1 MMKVHLAIKLVLKY
15 SNEIMDRFSKG
26 NVIKETLANGWEA
39 TCQGFPSCLCHRFS
53 NKGLLKSIAR
63 YLREIV
69 YDFLLRVQSFNFN

>member
-39 TCQGFPSCLCHRFS
+39 TCQGFPSCLRHRFS
-53 NKGLLKSIAR
+53 NKGLLKSIASYWR
-63 YLREIV
+63 NCI
-69 YDFLLRVQSFNFN
+69 